1 MNRLLA
7 LLFSAAAA
15 TAVMGQDKTPAFP
28 GAEGFGRYATGGRGG
43 NVYYV
48 TRNDDCTDNNLV
60 EGTLRWALRTGDDTP
75 RTILFKTCGTIYL
88 NSVLKFA
95 HPNVTIAGQTAP
107 GGGICIAGYNIYV
120 CKPNVILRH
129 LRFRAGDLA
138 AKSRTAL
145 DIENTRNVIIDHC
158 SMTWSM
164 EECMTMYDCDS
175 TTVQWCIIG
184 EGLYNSRNAKGA
196 RSYAMQWGGEHT
208 SMHHTLITNCNNR
221 MPRFNGVRSES
232 KNRGDHDQ
240 FVDSEFYN
248 NVIFNWGKSNSLYG
262 GECYT
267 DINGG
272 NSYNRIYMRGNY
284 FRPGPNTQKN
294 VQKNRYF
301 FQGDNSTKGTGQ
313 WLVEG
318 NVFEM
323 GSQYATA
330 KNSCWTDATLDKV
343 NADNW
348 YGFTTNS
355 ADRAVNIGA
364 GNNQA
369 NYDKYALTVQTVTSG
384 LVAEDAAVAYARV
397 VGMLDTPTD
406 GPTLF
411 HGHGCAGA
419 TLPRIDEVDSRLLSE
434 AAGLVEP
441 QFAGRDANGNLSRGM
456 GVIDSPADVVLAEH
470 DTFEA
475 LHETTGT
482 GVGEVKTTTMWPYLG
497 LREGDR
503 LIEDTDG
510 DGLPDAY
517 EREKGLNPGDA
528 SDGAALT
535 ADGYTNLEV
544 YLNGI
549 ADGTILK
556 SDYET
561 VESGI
566 ARNASAGATAVART
580 YYNIGG
586 VETVAPS
593 AGQVS
598 IVRERLSDGKVSVKK
613 VAGR

>member
-1 MNRLLA
+1 
-7 LLFSAAAA
+7 
-15 TAVMGQDKTPAFP
+15 MGQDRTPAFP

-75 RTILFKTCGTIYL
+75 RTILFKTSGTIYL

-240 FVDSEFYN
+240 FVDSEFFN

-267 DINGG
+267 AINEG
-272 NSYNRIYMRGNY
+272 NSYNRVYVRGNY

-301 FQGDNSTKGTGQ
+301 FQGDNSTQGTGQ

-318 NVFEM
+318 NMFEK
-323 GSQYATA
+323 GNPYATT

-355 ADRAVNIGA
+355 SDKAVNLGV

-369 NYDKYALTVQTVTSG
+369 NYDLYALTEQTVKSG
-384 LVAEDAAVAYARV
+384 LTAEPAADAYTKV
-397 VGMLDTPTD
+397 VGRNRSSEV
-406 GPTLF
+406 F
-411 HGHGCAGA
+411 CCAGA
-419 TLPRIDEVDSRLLSE
+419 TRPRLDEVDTRLLAE
-434 AAGLVEP
+434 AAGEIEP
-441 QFAGRDANGNLSRGM
+441 QFAGRDASGNLSRGM
-456 GVIDSPADVVLAEH
+456 GIIDSPADVTLAEH
-470 DTFEA
+470 DTFDA
-475 LHETTGT
+475 LHETTGQ
-482 GVGEVKTTTMWPYLG
+482 GVGEVKTTTLWPYLG

-510 DGLPDAY
+510 DGLPDIY
-517 EREKGLNPGDA
+517 ERKKGLNPNDA

-535 ADGYTNLEV
+535 PEGYSNLEV
-544 YLNGI
+544 FLNGV
-549 ADGTILK
+549 ADGTIDK
-556 SDYET
+556 SEYET
-561 VESGI
+561 IESGM
-566 ARNASAGATAVART
+566 AKTKVGDVRTVSRT

-586 VETVAPS
+586 VETAAQS
-593 AGQVS
+593 ATGVS
-598 IVRERLSDGKVSVKK
+598 IVRENHADGTVSVRK

>member
-1 MNRLLA
+1 
-7 LLFSAAAA
+7 
-15 TAVMGQDKTPAFP
+15 MGQDRTPAFP

-75 RTILFKTCGTIYL
+75 RTILFKTSGTIYL

-240 FVDSEFYN
+240 FVDSEFFN

-267 DINGG
+267 AINEG
-272 NSYNRIYMRGNY
+272 NSYNRVYVRGNY

-301 FQGDNSTKGTGQ
+301 FQGDNSTQGTGQ

-318 NVFEM
+318 NMFEK
-323 GSQYATA
+323 GNPYATT

-355 ADRAVNIGA
+355 ADKAVNLGV

-369 NYDKYALTVQTVTSG
+369 NYDLYALTEQTVKSG
-384 LVAEDAAVAYARV
+384 LTAEPAVDAYTKV
-397 VGMLDTPTD
+397 VGRNRSSEVYY
-406 GPTLF
+406 
-411 HGHGCAGA
+411 CAGA
-419 TLPRIDEVDSRLLSE
+419 TRPRLDEVDTRLLAE
-434 AAGLVEP
+434 AAGEIEP

-456 GVIDSPADVVLAEH
+456 GIIDSPADVTLAEH

-475 LHETTGT
+475 LHETTGQ
-482 GVGEVKTTTMWPYLG
+482 GVGEVKTTTLWPYLG

-510 DGLPDAY
+510 DGLPDVY
-517 EREKGLNPGDA
+517 ERKKGLNPNDA

-535 ADGYTNLEV
+535 PEGYSNLEV
-544 YLNGI
+544 FLNGV
-549 ADGTILK
+549 ADGSIDK
-556 SDYET
+556 SEYET
-561 VESGI
+561 IESGM
-566 ARNASAGATAVART
+566 AKTKVGDVRTVSRT

-586 VETVAPS
+586 VETAAKS
-593 AGQVS
+593 ATGVS
-598 IVRERLSDGKVSVKK
+598 IVRENHADGTVSVRK

>member
-1 MNRLLA
+1 
-7 LLFSAAAA
+7 
-15 TAVMGQDKTPAFP
+15 MGQDRTPAFP

-75 RTILFKTCGTIYL
+75 RTILFKTSGTIYL

-240 FVDSEFYN
+240 FVDSEFFN

-267 DINGG
+267 AINEG
-272 NSYNRIYMRGNY
+272 NSYNRVYVRGNY

-301 FQGDNSTKGTGQ
+301 FQGDNSTQGTGQ

-318 NVFEM
+318 NMFEK
-323 GSQYATA
+323 GNPYATT

-355 ADRAVNIGA
+355 ADKAVNLGV

-369 NYDKYALTVQTVTSG
+369 NYDLYALTEQIVKSG
-384 LVAEDAAVAYARV
+384 LTAEPAADAYTKV
-397 VGMLDTPTD
+397 VGRNQSSEV
-406 GPTLF
+406 F
-411 HGHGCAGA
+411 CCAGA
-419 TLPRIDEVDSRLLSE
+419 TRPRLDEVDTRLLAE
-434 AAGLVEP
+434 AAGEIEP

-456 GVIDSPADVVLAEH
+456 GIIDSPADVTLAEH
-470 DTFEA
+470 DTFDA
-475 LHETTGT
+475 LHETTGQ
-482 GVGEVKTTTMWPYLG
+482 GVGEVKTTTLWPYLG

-510 DGLPDAY
+510 DGLPDVY
-517 EREKGLNPGDA
+517 ERKKGLNPNDA

-535 ADGYTNLEV
+535 PEGYSNLEV
-544 YLNGI
+544 FLNGV
-549 ADGTILK
+549 ADGSIDK
-556 SDYET
+556 SEYET
-561 VESGI
+561 IESGM
-566 ARNASAGATAVART
+566 AKTKVGDVRTVSRT

-586 VETVAPS
+586 VETAAQS
-593 AGQVS
+593 ATGVS
-598 IVRERLSDGKVSVKK
+598 IVRENHADGTVSVRK

>member
-1 MNRLLA
+1 
-7 LLFSAAAA
+7 
-15 TAVMGQDKTPAFP
+15 MGQDRTPAFP

-75 RTILFKTCGTIYL
+75 RTILFKTSGTIYL

-240 FVDSEFYN
+240 FVDSEFFN

-267 DINGG
+267 AINEG
-272 NSYNRIYMRGNY
+272 NSYNRVYVRGNY

-301 FQGDNSTKGTGQ
+301 FQGDNSTQGTGQ

-318 NVFEM
+318 NMFEK
-323 GSQYATA
+323 GNPYATT

-355 ADRAVNIGA
+355 ADKAVNLGV

-369 NYDKYALTVQTVTSG
+369 NYDLYALTEQIVKSG
-384 LVAEDAAVAYARV
+384 LTAEPAADAYTKV
-397 VGMLDTPTD
+397 VGRNQSSEV
-406 GPTLF
+406 F
-411 HGHGCAGA
+411 CCAGA
-419 TLPRIDEVDSRLLSE
+419 TRPRLDEVDTRLLAE
-434 AAGLVEP
+434 AAGEIEP

-456 GVIDSPADVVLAEH
+456 GIIDSPADVTLAEH
-470 DTFEA
+470 DTFDA
-475 LHETTGT
+475 LHETTGQ
-482 GVGEVKTTTMWPYLG
+482 GVGEVKTTTLWPYLG

-510 DGLPDAY
+510 DGLPDVY
-517 EREKGLNPGDA
+517 ERKKGLNPNDA

-535 ADGYTNLEV
+535 PEGYSNLEV
-544 YLNGI
+544 FLNGV
-549 ADGTILK
+549 ADGSIDK
-556 SDYET
+556 SEYET
-561 VESGI
+561 IESGM
-566 ARNASAGATAVART
+566 AKTKVGDVRTVSRT

-586 VETVAPS
+586 VETAAQP
-593 AGQVS
+593 ATGVS
-598 IVRERLSDGKVSVKK
+598 IVRENHADGTVSVRK

>member
-1 MNRLLA
+1 MKRLLS
-7 LLFSAAAA
+7 LLLSAAAF
-15 TAVMGQDKTPAFP
+15 TTVMGQDRTPAFP

-75 RTILFKTCGTIYL
+75 RTILFKTSGTIYL

-240 FVDSEFYN
+240 FVDSEFFN

-267 DINGG
+267 AINEG
-272 NSYNRIYMRGNY
+272 NSYNRVYVRGNY

-301 FQGDNSTKGTGQ
+301 FQGDNSTQGTGQ

-318 NVFEM
+318 NMFEK
-323 GSQYATA
+323 GNPYATT

-355 ADRAVNIGA
+355 ADKAVNLGV

-369 NYDKYALTVQTVTSG
+369 NYDLYALTEQTVKSG
-384 LVAEDAAVAYARV
+384 LTAEPAVDAYTKV
-397 VGMLDTPTD
+397 VGRNRSSEVYY
-406 GPTLF
+406 
-411 HGHGCAGA
+411 CAGA
-419 TLPRIDEVDSRLLSE
+419 TRPRLDEVDTRLLAE
-434 AAGLVEP
+434 AAGEIEP

-456 GVIDSPADVVLAEH
+456 GIIDSPADVTLAEH

-475 LHETTGT
+475 LHETTGQ
-482 GVGEVKTTTMWPYLG
+482 GVGEVKTTTLWPYLG

-510 DGLPDAY
+510 DGLPDVY
-517 EREKGLNPGDA
+517 ERKKGLNPNDA

-535 ADGYTNLEV
+535 PEGYSNLEV
-544 YLNGI
+544 FLNGV
-549 ADGTILK
+549 ADGSIDK
-556 SDYET
+556 SEYET
-561 VESGI
+561 IESGM
-566 ARNASAGATAVART
+566 AKTKVGDVRTVSRT

-586 VETVAPS
+586 VETAAKS
-593 AGQVS
+593 ATGVS
-598 IVRERLSDGKVSVKK
+598 IVRENHADGTVSVRK